1 MTLEVALLNETL
13 HLIEAVMFL
22 ANYVSNQTEEAMIRP
37 FELGKSVLFIYL
49 FLRYQDLQ
57 HMLCLPLSNLL
68 PFP

>member
-1 MTLEVALLNETL
+1 
-13 HLIEAVMFL
+13 MFL
-22 ANYVSNQTEEAMIRP
+22 ANYISNQTEEAIIRR
-37 FELGKSVLFIYL
+37 FEHGKSVLFIYL